1 MRDAYYDLLRAMLKH
16 QDQARIDKVYSLAI
30 GAIKIKDHKKQKKAY
45 KLLEEMCENKV
56 GNVDGIGQGLLGSQT
71 ETMAP
76 SQASRLKCLIHIIKS
91 GIEGADNIKKDFLFK
106 VIPEAILN
114 IKAVNE
120 KARANAYTLLVVIG
134 ETLINKYSSTTTP
147 DDILKE
153 YLKHVLAGLAGEP
166 TMIHCTLKALAKIY
180 YEFKDVFPDDLVELL
195 LQNVSVLMTHS
206 SREVVIPA
214 VTFLH
219 VFITTCPV
227 MASAKFCEKIVQAL
241 CHMTEDCKRHCRLK
255 TRYLL
260 DRLVRKFGYDVVKG
274 LVDKDDETT
283 LKRLKNIKKIQLRKK
298 NLDENEEDDDDEDN
312 EFSVKKS
319 ANTME
324 DIIDDDDNSDE
335 HDGQNNDFKGNK
347 KSMRKKTYIAEHD
360 EAIVD
365 FLDASAAQNLR
376 TSLPQASSQVNKS
389 KQKKSGFEIAPD
401 GRLLIEDSSDE
412 EDAPAK
418 KKDQGYVLDNDSDDN
433 DEVNDFASLVN
444 VRKRKRGTSVASG
457 KMSEMSYKSGGTGIH
472 RPLDA
477 NSKKNV
483 KEFGS
488 EFKAKK
494 ARGDMKRKGQPD
506 PYAYVPLQRSALNRR
521 KRAKFEGQFKG
532 LVKAAQDGSVKG
544 KKAKSLANKMKNVK
558 LY

>member
-1 MRDAYYDLLRAMLKH
+1 MKDAYYDLLRAMLKH
-16 QDQARIDKVYSLAI
+16 QDQARIDKVYNLAI

-56 GNVDGIGQGLLGSQT
+56 GNVDGIGHGLLGSQAQT
-71 ETMAP
+71 LAP

-91 GIEGADNIKKDFLFK
+91 GIDNIKKDFLFK

-114 IKAVNE
+114 IKAANE

-134 ETLINKYSSTTTP
+134 ETLINQSNAP
-147 DDILKE
+147 DDTLKE

-227 MASAKFCEKIVQAL
+227 MASAKFCEKIVKAL

-298 NLDENEEDDDDEDN
+298 NLENENEIDDDDVN

-319 ANTME
+319 VNTME
-324 DIIDDDDNSDE
+324 DIIDDDDNEHSD
-335 HDGQNNDFKGNK
+335 DDDFKAANK
-347 KSMRKKTYIAEHD
+347 KSGIRRQKKTYIAENSD
-360 EAIVD
+360 ETIVD

-389 KQKKSGFEIAPD
+389 KQKKSGFEI
-401 GRLLIEDSSDE
+401 
-412 EDAPAK
+412 
-418 KKDQGYVLDNDSDDN
+418 
-433 DEVNDFASLVN
+433 
-444 VRKRKRGTSVASG
+444 G
-457 KMSEMSYKSGGTGIH
+457 KVQHSIFC
-472 RPLDA
+472 RDI
-477 NSKKNV
+477 
-483 KEFGS
+483 
-488 EFKAKK
+488 FKT
-494 ARGDMKRKGQPD
+494 
-506 PYAYVPLQRSALNRR
+506 
-521 KRAKFEGQFKG
+521 
-532 LVKAAQDGSVKG
+532 
-544 KKAKSLANKMKNVK
+544 
-558 LY
+558 

>member
-1 MRDAYYDLLRAMLKH
+1 MKDSYYDLLRAMLKH
-16 QDQARIDKVYSLAI
+16 QDQTRINKIYSLAI
-30 GAIKIKDHKKQKKAY
+30 EAIKVKDYKKQKKAY
-45 KLLEEMCENKV
+45 KLLEEMCENKLV
-56 GNVDGIGQGLLGSQT
+56 VSGIEQGLLESQAQ
-71 ETMAP
+71 TMAP
-76 SQASRLKCLIHIIKS
+76 SQASRLKCLIHVIRNAGENSEK
-91 GIEGADNIKKDFLFK
+91 NVLFK

-114 IKAVNE
+114 IKAANE
-120 KARANAYTLLVVIG
+120 KARANAYNLLVVIG
-134 ETLINKYSSTTTP
+134 EALINKHSTGSTQE
-147 DDILKE
+147 DVLRE

-180 YEFKDVFPDDLVELL
+180 YEFKDVFPDDLIDLL

-227 MASAKFCEKIVQAL
+227 MSSAKFCEKIVKAL
-241 CHMTEDCKRHCRLK
+241 CHMTEDCKRHTRLK

-260 DRLVRKFGYDVVKG
+260 DRLVRKFGYEVVQG

-298 NLDENEEDDDDEDN
+298 KLQGEDDEDEDDN

-319 ANTME
+319 SNTMDE
-324 DIIDDDDNSDE
+324 IIDDHSDE
-335 HDGQNNDFKGNK
+335 EDGNDFKHK
-347 KSMRKKTYIAEHD
+347 QSTKKKTYIAEN
-360 EAIVD
+360 EGAIVD

-376 TSLPQASSQVNKS
+376 TSLPKDSVQTNKT
-389 KQKKSGFEIAPD
+389 KQKKSGFELAPD

-412 EDAPAK
+412 EEEEKRK
-418 KKDQGYVLDNDSDDN
+418 KKDQGYVLDDSDDN
-433 DEVNDFASLVN
+433 DNDFANLVN
-444 VRKRKRGTSVASG
+444 VRKRKRGSSVASG

-477 NSKKNV
+477 SSKKNV

-506 PYAYVPLQRSALNRR
+506 PYAYVPLQKSALNRR

-544 KKAKSLANKMKNVK
+544 KKAKSLANKLKNVK
-558 LY
+558 IH